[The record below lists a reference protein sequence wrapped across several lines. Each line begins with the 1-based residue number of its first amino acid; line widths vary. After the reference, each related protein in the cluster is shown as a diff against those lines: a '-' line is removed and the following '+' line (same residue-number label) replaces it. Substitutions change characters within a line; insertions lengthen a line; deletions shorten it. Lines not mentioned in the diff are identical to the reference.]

1 VADRRTRSR
10 HPCATR
16 ALSFRKGLHLNLA
29 SGAIIC
35 LVTAFPIGEVARTT
49 GVTVEALRYYEK
61 QGLLPRLHRSAG
73 GARRFG
79 EEAVSR
85 VRFIK
90 QAQAVGLTLKD
101 IRALV
106 GAAPIPGS
114 HRCRSTRNILAAR
127 IADLDRR
134 LASMQAFRAVLK
146 EYLDACEHTLGEQ
159 GEGSDCPTV
168 TALGH
173 YPRAAASG
181 TR

>member
-1 VADRRTRSR
+1 MA
-10 HPCATR
+10 
-16 ALSFRKGLHLNLA
+16 
-29 SGAIIC
+29 
-35 LVTAFPIGEVARTT
+35 IGEVARST

-79 EEAVSR
+79 DDAVIR

-106 GAAPIPGS
+106 GAGPGPES
-114 HRCRSTRNILAAR
+114 QRCRSTRNVLAAR
-127 IADLDRR
+127 VADLDQR

-146 EYLDACEHTLGEQ
+146 EYLDACEEALSD
-159 GEGSDCPTV
+159 EGNPTSCPTV
-168 TALGH
+168 TAIGH
-173 YPRAAASG
+173 GQRSSATAG
-181 TR
+181 VR

>member
-1 VADRRTRSR
+1 
-10 HPCATR
+10 
-16 ALSFRKGLHLNLA
+16 
-29 SGAIIC
+29 
-35 LVTAFPIGEVARTT
+35 
-49 GVTVEALRYYEK
+49 
-61 QGLLPRLHRSAG
+61 
-73 GARRFG
+73 
-79 EEAVSR
+79 

>member
-1 VADRRTRSR
+1 M
-10 HPCATR
+10 
-16 ALSFRKGLHLNLA
+16 
-29 SGAIIC
+29 
-35 LVTAFPIGEVARTT
+35 TAFPIGEVARTT

-106 GAAPIPGS
+106 GAAPTAGS

-127 IADLDRR
+127 IADLDQR

-146 EYLDACEHTLGEQ
+146 EYLDACEHALGVQ
-159 GEGSDCPTV
+159 ADRSDCPTV

-173 YPRAAASG
+173 SPRTSTSAG

>member
-1 VADRRTRSR
+1 M
-10 HPCATR
+10 
-16 ALSFRKGLHLNLA
+16 
-29 SGAIIC
+29 
-35 LVTAFPIGEVARTT
+35 TAFPIGEVARTT

-134 LASMQAFRAVLK
+134 LA
-146 EYLDACEHTLGEQ
+146 
-159 GEGSDCPTV
+159 
-168 TALGH
+168 
-173 YPRAAASG
+173 
-181 TR
+181 

>member
-1 VADRRTRSR
+1 
-10 HPCATR
+10 
-16 ALSFRKGLHLNLA
+16 
-29 SGAIIC
+29 
-35 LVTAFPIGEVARTT
+35 VTAFAIGEVARTT

-61 QGLLPRLHRSAG
+61 QGLLPRLYRSAG

-79 EEAVSR
+79 EDAVSR

-106 GAAPIPGS
+106 GAAPIAGS

-127 IADLDRR
+127 IAELDQR

-146 EYLDACEHTLGEQ
+146 EYLDACEHALGAQ
-159 GEGSDCPTV
+159 ADRSDCPTV

-173 YPRAAASG
+173 SPRTSTSAGA
-181 TR
+181 R

>member
-1 VADRRTRSR
+1 MII
-10 HPCATR
+10 R
-16 ALSFRKGLHLNLA
+16 AVS
-29 SGAIIC
+29 
-35 LVTAFPIGEVARTT
+35 AFAIGEVARTT

-79 EEAVSR
+79 DEAVSR

-106 GAAPIPGS
+106 GAAPS
-114 HRCRSTRNILAAR
+114 ASSSRCRSTRNVLAAR
-127 IADLDRR
+127 IADIDQR

-146 EYLDACEHTLGEQ
+146 EHLDACEQALAGR
-159 GEGSDCPTV
+159 GDDGACPTV
-168 TALGH
+168 AALGDNH
-173 YPRAAASG
+173 RGPVAIAR
-181 TR
+181 